1 MSTTTI
7 SPKYQVVIPKD
18 VREKLRLKSGQ
29 KVTVV
34 AKGGVVYLIP
44 EKPIESFKGFLKGM
58 NTKGLREDTDR

>member
-58 NTKGLREDTDR
+58 STKDLREDTDR